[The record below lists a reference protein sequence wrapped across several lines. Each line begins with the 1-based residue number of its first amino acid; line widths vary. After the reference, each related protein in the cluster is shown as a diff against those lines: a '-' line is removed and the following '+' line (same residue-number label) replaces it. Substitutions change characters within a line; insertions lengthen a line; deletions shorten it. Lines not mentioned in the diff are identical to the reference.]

1 MSHMQWVPNSS
12 VVVDGR
18 ACAQQAELLMG
29 LVVAETNLVELQY
42 HVMQCMHQIF
52 PGNLQTAVMCHTFA
66 YRILFV
72 LSGRHPS
79 RPKPIPSDEQA
90 RKLFWLASRFDKV
103 LALCT
108 GQPACIEDKNCD
120 LTLPQG
126 YVAMLYSDTDFDS
139 GVVTTLCLY
148 PGDLQKVSDAE
159 VLSKVRDLDAELENW
174 RMSIP
179 PKCRPTLAYR
189 NYGHG
194 FDAAMDSSQNMHII
208 TVHLEHHHLMATIHR
223 MASRSFPWNVVGDVR
238 AGSSG
243 VEIISSQALCVE
255 TSRASLAHLR
265 VAAHAL
271 MSPTFWIIVFYPL
284 NAILTI
290 FGDALLDPLQAEV
303 EQDIKLLEYTAGFIK
318 WIRSDGYIPTD
329 YLDISRMDSFV

>member
-1 MSHMQWVPNSS
+1 MAEAAGYPLCNNIFFFETKIDIRLQSWRATEGYLQVFRPMPFRLVFPIINTVLFKTTIDEAYHPILPSLGAQACALAFLSIMSHMQWVPNSS

-148 PGDLQKVSDAE
+148 PGDLQV
-159 VLSKVRDLDAELENW
+159 
-174 RMSIP
+174 
-179 PKCRPTLAYR
+179 
-189 NYGHG
+189 
-194 FDAAMDSSQNMHII
+194 
-208 TVHLEHHHLMATIHR
+208 
-223 MASRSFPWNVVGDVR
+223 
-238 AGSSG
+238 
-243 VEIISSQALCVE
+243 
-255 TSRASLAHLR
+255 
-265 VAAHAL
+265 
-271 MSPTFWIIVFYPL
+271 
-284 NAILTI
+284 AILSR
-290 FGDALLDPLQAEV
+290 EV
-303 EQDIKLLEYTAGFIK
+303 ANFCTAVMCRKF
-318 WIRSDGYIPTD
+318 PTQK
-329 YLDISRMDSFV
+329 S